1 MHCNTPSFS
10 LPLTRH
16 PGVASLAMSA
26 SGPFS
31 KEKVLSFYT
40 RNINWVY
47 LSLCLISIYS
57 CTFIFTLVDAMKRH
71 FILFI
76 QTRMDSIMAL
86 SWPLLRRKLY
96 SAQYK
101 ICSKSGI
108 RIFRNWKKSILLM
121 IPMYM
126 MIWKSKGNLEI
137 PIMARWKQISV
148 GVIVSHA
155 VIRNEIVL

>member
-108 RIFRNWKKSILLM
+108 RIFRNWKKKVSFWWY
-121 IPMYM
+121 PCTWWSENPRET
-126 MIWKSKGNLEI
+126 WKSPSWPDGNRYLWVLLFLMLLLE
-137 PIMARWKQISV
+137 MK
-148 GVIVSHA
+148 
-155 VIRNEIVL
+155 